1 MRGRPRGRPL
11 CLPRNAITPARASG
25 RTTSTPPSPW
35 RRLEH
40 PESGCRQQPINVL
53 NRTARSGQVEEMP
66 SKPSLAEARIRSVGE
81 WEHQSLLHKHARWIV
96 IKPEAFAPDI
106 TRPFVKPRRFRLR
119 NSGLKSH
126 DAQPG
131 STRIRLQCLE
141 DASPHRE
148 PPGPPVSQTSASTR
162 HTRRRD

>member
-1 MRGRPRGRPL
+1 MRTASLLTAKRY
-11 CLPRNAITPARASG
+11 NAGAGFGSNYINA
-25 RTTSTPPSPW
+25 PSPW

-40 PESGCRQQPINVL
+40 PESSCWQQPIQCTK
-53 NRTARSGQVEEMP
+53 TARSGQVEEMP

-96 IKPEAFAPDI
+96 GIKPEAFAPDI

-126 DAQPG
+126 DAEPD
-131 STRIRLQCLE
+131 STRIRPSGSRMRFPTATP
-141 DASPHRE
+141 ASVFTNIRFNSPYS
-148 PPGPPVSQTSASTR
+148 PPWSR
-162 HTRRRD
+162 